1 MQNIIRKFEENINLK
16 MYFTQPG
23 EIIQKVQSLDLL
35 YEVVVQF
42 KLGQ

>member
-16 MYFTQPG
+16 MYLTQPG